1 MKARMIIDTDT
12 ASDDAVALAMALRH
26 PEVEVLAVTTVAGNC
41 PVGQATDNAL
51 FTAELCGSDAPVFQG
66 AAAPLLVEARFAT
79 WFHGQDGLG
88 DQGYPPPSRYA
99 EESDGVS
106 ALITQIR
113 DNPGSTLV
121 TLGPLTNVAL
131 ALAQAPDLV
140 GLVGRCVVMGG
151 AANTVGNVTPAAEF
165 NLYFDPHA
173 ARMVF
178 ASELPI
184 EMVGWEICRG
194 EAGLDATERAALR
207 ALDTP
212 LAHFFLDCNS
222 TALEASHRQ
231 SGTDRL
237 QLPDPT
243 AMAVAIDKERVVTR
257 SSRHYVEVEAESPL
271 TRGMSVVDSLDVTGK
286 PANVEVVEA
295 IDTTRFKQMIFEA
308 AAS

>member
-1 MKARMIIDTDT
+1 MQMIIDTDT
-12 ASDDAVALAMALRH
+12 ASDDAVALAMALNH
-26 PEVEVLAVTTVAGNC
+26 PAVDVVAITTVAGNC
-41 PVGQATDNAL
+41 SLEDTTRNAL
-51 FTAELCGSDAPVFQG
+51 YTAELCGSGAPVYAG
-66 AAAPLLVEARFAT
+66 ADRPLLVEAGFAT
-79 WFHGQDGLG
+79 WFHGRDGLG
-88 DQGYPPPSRYA
+88 DQGYPPPSRSA
-99 EESDGVS
+99 EDADGVG
-106 ALITQIR
+106 ALITHIR
-113 DNPGSTLV
+113 GNPGSTLV

-165 NLYFDPHA
+165 NLWFDPHA

-178 ASELPI
+178 ASGLPI

-231 SGTDRL
+231 SGTNRL

-243 AMAVAIDKERVVTR
+243 AMVVAIDRDSVVTR

-286 PANVEVVEA
+286 PANVEVVKA
-295 IDTTRFKQMIFEA
+295 IDTNRFKQMVLEA
-308 AAS
+308 AGNS